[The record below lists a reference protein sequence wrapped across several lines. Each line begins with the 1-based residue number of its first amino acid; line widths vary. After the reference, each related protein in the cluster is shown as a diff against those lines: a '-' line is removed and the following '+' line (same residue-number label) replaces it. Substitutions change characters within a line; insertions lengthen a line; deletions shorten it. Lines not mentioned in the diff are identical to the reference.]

1 VAISQAAQAALV
13 LFLKADETGGEPLIV
28 DKGRCPR
35 FNPKG
40 LSYTIKKQ

>member
-1 VAISQAAQAALV
+1 MTT
-13 LFLKADETGGEPLIV
+13 FYETINIGGEPLIV
-28 DKGRCPR
+28 DEGGCPR